1 MTDFEI
7 FTNFVLSYFNCY
19 ICPGNDKPEPGKL
32 ELGVLTLL
40 KSLVSQS
47 SSCGLTAGGQQEPI
61 FVKGLKTESRCL
73 GYVSEMSR
81 KEAVLQLTQTK
92 GSLKAN

>member
-19 ICPGNDKPEPGKL
+19 ICPGSDKLEPGKL
-32 ELGVLTLL
+32 ELRVLTLMR
-40 KSLVSQS
+40 SLVSQS
-47 SSCGLTAGGQQEPI
+47 CSCRLMAGGQQEPI

-73 GYVSEMSR
+73 GYMSEMSR

-92 GSLKAN
+92 GSLRAN